1 MVTERKPAGG
11 GSAKKQPEAASAA
24 AKLGAVDFRDADVAA
39 KYADSLV
46 AQDYISARRRI
57 LANAPLNLDLAE
69 QAKLGKLKCNPA
81 TVAREAKRARGPI
94 ASGKGAYPEIYA
106 LIVGDKNPRQK
117 GQTQKERNHELV
129 VKNLNLTA
137 AMRTSQSRMVAMIRR
152 MDKMEKEFKKRVGQ
166 KAREQKKTA
175 VDLKIVGK
183 ELANKCEACGRPL

>member
-1 MVTERKPAGG
+1 MVAEKNPASGA
-11 GSAKKQPEAASAA
+11 SAKKQPEVESAA
-24 AKLGAVDFRDADVAA
+24 GKVSAVDFRDVDVAA
-39 KYADSLV
+39 KYGDSPV
-46 AQDYISARRRI
+46 AQDYIAARRRI
-57 LANAPLNLDLAE
+57 LANAPLNVDLAE

-166 KAREQKKTA
+166 KAREQRKNV
-175 VDLKIVGK
+175 VDLKIIGK
-183 ELANKCEACGRPL
+183 ELATKCEACGKPL

>member
-1 MVTERKPAGG
+1 MATERKPAAG

-24 AKLGAVDFRDADVAA
+24 AELGAVDFRDADIAA

-46 AQDYISARRRI
+46 AQDYIAARRRI

-137 AMRTSQSRMVAMIRR
+137 AMRTCQSRMVAMIRR